1 MVKIMSEEELNKMY
15 ENIDRRVLMERL
27 NGSKELS
34 KDTQDKINLY
44 NEVIRLSYEL
54 EKKTKILDE
63 LKEYTLKQINCSYEA
78 DQQCYED
85 ILSTLEELEKSDK

>member
-1 MVKIMSEEELNKMY
+1 MSEEELNKMY